1 MGPLASDRLLG
12 GDGTGRLY
20 GLLLD
25 KILGLLWSRVV
36 VCCPAQGMSSRP
48 DNGAPLG
55 SGQARCSYRAGKAGS
70 TGLPHWCPSPVPSPS
85 PRTPAPLDTTRAPT
99 RASGSSQPHPSARP
113 ALEQTAESDLALR
126 AAQRRTATEA
136 PALGRLGTGPSALR
150 TNGGAAPASAPAGPH
165 LPRPAEGGGPQRRAV
180 RLGHSSPLRHGSFAT
195 RRPPERLAERL
206 AGLCLTSLDRLCIIA
221 LVACGDGFG
230 CLSVGWDPW

>member
-1 MGPLASDRLLG
+1 MSQSGPFPQPSHSSPPRHD
-12 GDGTGRLY
+12 
-20 GLLLD
+20 
-25 KILGLLWSRVV
+25 
-36 VCCPAQGMSSRP
+36 QGAYSSIRNLP
-48 DNGAPLG
+48 T
-55 SGQARCSYRAGKAGS
+55 SSICQA
-70 TGLPHWCPSPVPSPS
+70 
-85 PRTPAPLDTTRAPT
+85 
-99 RASGSSQPHPSARP
+99 SARADSRIRP
-113 ALEQTAESDLALR
+113 TLR

-230 CLSVGWDPW
+230 CLSVGGIRGRAGHGSAVLDHSWPFLSLLFSFYSSSRCRCRVVHGYYHP